1 MAGQNRAIVSQKC
14 VSMFMH
20 KILEGE
26 LLTGIFKFM
35 LAVLE
40 IQKQIV
46 IFWNFLN
53 YIKVGGP
60 KARFT
65 VDQAILTPLH
75 LLNLPEVVKNEI

>member
-46 IFWNFLN
+46 IF
-53 YIKVGGP
+53 
-60 KARFT
+60 
-65 VDQAILTPLH
+65 
-75 LLNLPEVVKNEI
+75 